1 MKDQIVFKFE
11 GDRADDHRLPA
22 YSGVESFQGLTQS
35 SVMILNFLAT
45 GNVRRRRLSDLPIDI
60 EINSIRHGSLEF
72 VIDFALR
79 EEAIEVAKWVGLAA
93 AGGTIGNLCTDLM
106 KGAYRRVIGGDQPET
121 IDALEANPDFPAG
134 KFEDLVQAIEPA
146 TRRGHQVINHG
157 SQNIV
162 INVSGDNNVVNFT
175 PETKDY
181 LWESVINN
189 ELRVKLFSIGG
200 YDSNSRIGKAYDFEE
215 GRNIF

>member
-22 YSGVESFQGLTQS
+22 YSGVESFQWLTQS

-200 YDSNSRIGKAYDFEE
+200 YDSNLRIGKAYDFEE